1 MAIELVTK
9 FQPYVDELFKNESK
23 RDLLTNQ
30 DFTWTGAHSIKIYKI
45 STATMN
51 DYGRSGPAEGNWSRY
66 GAIQGL
72 DATTQEMTLTKD
84 RSFTFV
90 IDALDSDETGLQLQA
105 ASALARQLRE
115 IVVPEVD
122 SYTYATMTANAG
134 HKPDAV
140 TLTTDSVYAE
150 IMKGSEALDDAE
162 VPEVGRVLL
171 VNPATYALM
180 KRSPDIILDTD
191 VGQEARLRGVI
202 GILDGAAVV
211 KVPSVRLPKNFG
223 FMLAHPSATVNPL
236 KLEDYT
242 IHQNP
247 PGINGSLVEGRV
259 CYGAFVLD
267 NKADAIYYQEVSTAT
282 PVTPPSDKDENG
294 NEDET

>member
-1 MAIELVTK
+1 MAISLVTK

-30 DFTWTGAHSIKIYKI
+30 DFSWTGAHSIKVYKV
-45 STATMN
+45 STASMN
-51 DYGRSGPAEGNWSRY
+51 DYGRSGPSEGNWSRY

-72 DATTQEMTLTKD
+72 DATTEELTLTKD
-84 RSFTFV
+84 RSFTFA
-90 IDALDSDETGLQLQA
+90 IEALDEDETARQLQA
-105 ASALARQLRE
+105 ATALARQLRE
-115 IVVPEVD
+115 VVVPETD
-122 SYTYATMTANAG
+122 SYTYSVMAANAG
-134 HKPDAV
+134 HKPDA
-140 TLTTDSVYAE
+140 TALTADNIYAE

-162 VPEVGRVLL
+162 IPEVGRVLL

-180 KRSPDIILDTD
+180 KQSSDIVLDTD

-267 NKADAIYYQEVSTAT
+267 NKANGIYYQEMSAT
-282 PVTPPSDKDENG
+282 TTPPSGGNG
-294 NEDET
+294 

>member
-9 FQPYVDELFKNESK
+9 FKPYVDELFKNESK
-23 RDLLTNQ
+23 RDLMTNQ
-30 DFTWTGAHSIKIYKI
+30 DFTWTGAHTVKVYKI
-45 STATMN
+45 STSGMN
-51 DYGRSGPAEGNWSRY
+51 DYDRAGTGESWSRY
-66 GAIQGL
+66 GAVAGL
-72 DATTQEMTLTKD
+72 DATTEEFTLTRD

-90 IDALDSDETGLQLQA
+90 VDRLDKDETGMQLQA

-115 IVVPEVD
+115 VVVPEVD

-140 TLTTDSVYAE
+140 TLTNDNVYAE

-162 VPEVGRVLL
+162 IPEVGRVLL

-180 KRSPDIILDTD
+180 KRSGDIVLDTD

-211 KVPSVRLPKNFG
+211 KVPSIRLPKNFG
-223 FMLAHPSATVNPL
+223 FMLVHPSATVNPL
-236 KLEDYT
+236 KMEDYT

-259 CYGAFVLD
+259 CYGTFVLD
-267 NKADAIYYQEVSTAT
+267 NKKNAIYYQEVSAAPTVQSSSKAGSKT
-282 PVTPPSDKDENG
+282 
-294 NEDET
+294 